1 MGTTSAI
8 PSENYYLGLPTM
20 NMKQVNFHNSSLIVL
35 SDDFDAQ
42 AVAEIRPALESI
54 CTNSPLD
61 VIVDL
66 SGVTF
71 MDSSGIGALVF
82 LYKRL
87 RSKGRS
93 LVLVG
98 TTGQPEKL
106 IGMLRIDK
114 TLTTFSSLQD
124 YVVAHGAPL

>member
-1 MGTTSAI
+1 
-8 PSENYYLGLPTM
+8 M
-20 NMKQVNFHNSSLIVL
+20 NMKQVNFHNSALIVL
-35 SDDFDAQ
+35 NEDFDAQ

-54 CTNSPLD
+54 STNSLQD

-87 RSKGRS
+87 RSKGRT

-98 TTGQPEKL
+98 TRGQPEKL
-106 IGMLRIDK
+106 ISMLRIDK
-114 TLTTFSSLQD
+114 TLTTFNTLQD
-124 YVVAHGAPL
+124 YVVAHGSPS